1 MNQIV
6 RSVRAQSWMQMIKE
20 QKESGLSI
28 ASWCRENGVS
38 ENCYYYRKNKLRELA
53 AGEFLEFVEIKQPV
67 TTAVRS
73 AAMHNENI
81 YGTACIRYGGI
92 TIELTN
98 DAGQDLIRNIVGAL
112 HA

>member
-1 MNQIV
+1 
-6 RSVRAQSWMQMIKE
+6 
-20 QKESGLSI
+20 
-28 ASWCRENGVS
+28 
-38 ENCYYYRKNKLRELA
+38 
-53 AGEFLEFVEIKQPV
+53 
-67 TTAVRS
+67 
-73 AAMHNENI
+73 MHNENI